1 MAIFLDLHRDAIGG
15 TIATFDRL
23 IFKGHLNTLFPRGAF
38 KRYLDRRDILLKDAG
53 AFFEAETARLKA
65 HAKALADDSS
75 RPFVYLN
82 AAHNPRHGHLQ
93 GVSGAPDC
101 RG

>member
-1 MAIFLDLHRDAIGG
+1 MRC
-15 TIATFDRL
+15 
-23 IFKGHLNTLFPRGAF
+23 FPRERSSATW
-38 KRYLDRRDILLKDAG
+38 DRRDILLKDAG

-82 AAHNPRHGHLQ
+82 AAHTHATGT
-93 GVSGAPDC
+93 SKESPD
-101 RG
+101 R

>member
-1 MAIFLDLHRDAIGG
+1 
-15 TIATFDRL
+15 
-23 IFKGHLNTLFPRGAF
+23 LFPQGAF
-38 KRYLDRRDILLKDAG
+38 KRYLDRRGILLKDAG

-65 HAKALADDSS
+65 HAKALADDRG

-82 AAHNPRHGHLQ
+82 AAHTHATG
-93 GVSGAPDC
+93 SSKESPDR